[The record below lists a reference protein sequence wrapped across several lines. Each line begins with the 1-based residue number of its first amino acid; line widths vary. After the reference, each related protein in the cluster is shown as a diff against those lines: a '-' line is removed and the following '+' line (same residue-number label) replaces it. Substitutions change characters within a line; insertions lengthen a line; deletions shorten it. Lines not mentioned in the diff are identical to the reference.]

1 MGRKLTKHPFYTAV
15 YLAFG
20 LLVVLPLVYTFGSAI
35 LTGSSLSENLQQLN
49 RDTFLLLGKS
59 VIIAF
64 SIALLS
70 TLFGTI
76 LGFLLYKTNIKFRS
90 FFKISL
96 LIPLFI
102 SPYILAVAWKD
113 FFFIFFGSTTLISSY
128 TGLILV
134 LTSVFTP
141 LSMLITG
148 SAFVNIN
155 SQLEESGLVITG
167 FRNVVY
173 KITLPLIK
181 PALITSFILVFIFS
195 ISEFSVPAFFGVK
208 VFTTEIFTQFS
219 AFYNHSLAILQSAL
233 LIIICIL
240 LLFSERKYIA
250 DAPFLSVGSKGT
262 NIKRYK
268 LKKQKSLSLSFLSGW
283 LFISVI
289 LPFIILLMQSFKEGT
304 ASFSHAFELLL
315 PTFGNSAG
323 LAFSGALIIVFV
335 GFVAAYN
342 SVRNQGAKSTKSFDW
357 FLLIVFAIPSTIL
370 GISLITFY
378 NQPGLDFIYSG
389 YIIILIGYMG
399 KFSFI
404 SAKLIENAIRQIP
417 VSLDEAAQIEG
428 IKPLTRLRKILI
440 PLVLPS
446 LFAAFVISFIFSLG
460 ELGITIMV
468 YPPGTEIMP
477 IKVYTIMANAPQS
490 LTSSMTLIVF
500 LLTLLMISGFYF
512 IAKPVIKNYGYA
524 ND

>member
-1 MGRKLTKHPFYTAV
+1 MGRKLTKHPLYTAV

-20 LLVVLPLVYTFGSAI
+20 LLVVLLLVYTFGLAL
-35 LTGSSLSENLQQLN
+35 LTGDSLSDNLQQLSGSV
-49 RDTFLLLGKS
+49 FLLLGKS
-59 VIIAF
+59 IVIAF
-64 SIALLS
+64 SIAVLS
-70 TLFGTI
+70 TLSGTV
-76 LGFLLYKTNIKFRS
+76 LGFFLYKTDIRFRN

-113 FFFIFFGSTTLISSY
+113 FFFLLSGNTTLISSY

-155 SQLEESGLVITG
+155 SRLEESGLMITG
-167 FRNVVY
+167 FRNVIF

-181 PALITSFILVFIFS
+181 PALITSFVLVFIFS
-195 ISEFSVPAFFGVK
+195 ISDFSVPAFFGVK
-208 VFTTEIFTQFS
+208 VFTTEIFTRFS
-219 AFYNHSLAILQSAL
+219 AFYNHSLAVLQSAL

-240 LLFSERKYIA
+240 LLLSERKYIA
-250 DAPFLSVGSKGT
+250 DAPFLSVSSKGT
-262 NIKRYK
+262 DSKHYK
-268 LKKQKSLSLSFLSGW
+268 LKRQFLSLLFLSGW

-289 LPFIILLMQSFKEGT
+289 LPFIILFMQSFKEGT
-304 ASFSHAFELLL
+304 TSFSQAFELLL
-315 PTFGNSAG
+315 PTFGNSVA
-323 LAFSGALIIVFV
+323 LAFSGALIIVFI

-342 SVRNQGAKSTKSFDW
+342 SVRYRTTSAKSFEW
-357 FLLIVFAIPSTIL
+357 LLLIIFAIPSTIF

-378 NQPGLDFIYSG
+378 NQPGLDIIYSG
-389 YIIILIGYMG
+389 YIIILIGYLG
-399 KFSFI
+399 KFAFI

-417 VSLDEAAQIEG
+417 ASLDEAARIEG
-428 IKPLTRLRKILI
+428 IKTFTRLRKILI
-440 PLVLPS
+440 PLIMPS
-446 LFAAFVISFIFSLG
+446 LFAAFIVSFIFSLG
-460 ELGITIMV
+460 ELGTTIMV

-477 IKVYTIMANAPQS
+477 VKVYTIMANAPQS

-500 LLTLLMISGFYF
+500 LLTLLLISGFYF
-512 IAKPVIKNYGYA
+512 IAKPVIKKYGYI